1 MLGFQSSDSVD
12 SPSDHNAR
20 LALALIPLEKEEAQE
35 GGKKATE
42 REREREEE
50 EKRSQCTPVLLV
62 NVRRNVMC
70 RDEKNRKEK
79 LAAC

>member
-42 REREREEE
+42 REREKKKKKKE
-50 EKRSQCTPVLLV
+50 V
-62 NVRRNVMC
+62 NVRQC
-70 RDEKNRKEK
+70 CW
-79 LAAC
+79 LT